1 MPEIQRQTPIQPAK
15 VNDPLARIQSVVKMA
30 HNRLTL
36 CCYGQPKTGKTRL
49 AATFPKPVFII
60 GTDRLGTESISNV
73 EGVDFVLIEST
84 SEVKFFTNV
93 AIKRG
98 VKTLVLD
105 NASQLQQLVLS
116 EMVGLDS
123 IPVQQQRGIMAKVDN
138 QEYSFKTKSALDEL
152 FRFQGHIVFLAH
164 ERNFTEGQQSEL
176 LTPHIASSLSK
187 GVADWLNGTCSHICQ
202 TFIREKKVIR
212 EDLVEGEKTEVGTGL
227 GEYCLRVG
235 PHPIYKAGL
244 RVPVGVI
251 PPNVIMNPTY
261 DKIASIIKGT
271 YKLQEGE
278 Y

>member
-1 MPEIQRQTPIQPAK
+1 M
-15 VNDPLARIQSVVKMA
+15 S
-30 HNRLTL
+30 HNRITI
-36 CCYGQPKTGKTRL
+36 CIYGQPKTGKTRL
-49 AATFPKPVFII
+49 AATFPKPAFII
-60 GTDRLGTESISNV
+60 GTDRFGTESISNV
-73 EGVDFVLIEST
+73 EGVDFALVKST
-84 SEVKFFTNV
+84 NDVSIYTNA

-98 VKTLVLD
+98 YKTLILD

-116 EMVGLDS
+116 EMVGLES
-123 IPVQQQRGIMAKVDN
+123 IPVQQQRGIMARVDN

-152 FRFQGHIVFLAH
+152 FKFNGHIVFLAH

-176 LTPHIASSLSK
+176 LTPHIATSLSK

-202 TFIREKKVIR
+202 TFIREKKEVR

-244 RVPVGVI
+244 RVPMGVV
-251 PPNVIMNPTY
+251 PPNVILNPTY